1 MTAPQPQDQPEPDRT
16 SRGPDPVPGAVPGEP
31 VRPDS
36 GDGTGAAGT
45 EADTGRD
52 APAGAPVQEARSA
65 PGGGRAADDGA
76 EPGERNTATGPDG
89 RDGTAPGAGV
99 PGGTAPGTGSPDG
112 GPPAEDVPA
121 EAAPAGAPGSR
132 TGSGS
137 GAPRG
142 GEPLDAATRATR
154 SLQGLSTELTARV
167 PQLLEAMRSIGT
179 GLELHTT
186 LDRICETAAE
196 LAQARYA
203 AIGVVDE
210 EGRGL
215 SDFVTHGV
223 SDETARLIG
232 HRPDGHRGL
241 LGALIHDPAPVVLA
255 DLTTD
260 PRSAGFPPN
269 HPPMRTFLGVPIRV
283 QGQIFGNLYL
293 AEKAGGAAFNDYDL
307 HMVRVLATEAGI
319 AIGNARLYDAA
330 RQRERWI
337 DGSVAVTTA
346 LLSGGDAEDA
356 LAVVAEQARRLADAA
371 AGVVLLPAEEGG
383 LEIVAV
389 ASDEPTTTLGR
400 VIPADSPLTD
410 GLMAGE
416 PVFVTDPATDPRVR
430 DGAMARYG
438 PSMVLPLQSG
448 GRVLGAL
455 ATPRARGARQFTE
468 TERTLA
474 TQFASQAALALIMAE
489 AQRDRERLAVFED
502 RDRIARD
509 LHDLVI
515 QRLFATG
522 MMLESAQRRSR
533 VPAVQEGVGK
543 AVDELD
549 VTIQEIRT
557 AIFALQQGP
566 AEAPSGLRTRVLR
579 EINMAAVPLGFKP
592 GHRFLGPVD
601 SLVGELTGKNLIAA
615 LREAL
620 SNAFRH
626 ADASRIEV
634 VVDATVKLPDGADG
648 VRLTV
653 ADDGVGIPEGGRRSG
668 LRNLARRAESLG
680 GSSTCGPGLG
690 ENGRGTT
697 VRWEAPL

>member
-1 MTAPQPQDQPEPDRT
+1 MTAAASDD
-16 SRGPDPVPGAVPGEP
+16 SDPL
-31 VRPDS
+31 
-36 GDGTGAAGT
+36 
-45 EADTGRD
+45 
-52 APAGAPVQEARSA
+52 
-65 PGGGRAADDGA
+65 
-76 EPGERNTATGPDG
+76 
-89 RDGTAPGAGV
+89 
-99 PGGTAPGTGSPDG
+99 
-112 GPPAEDVPA
+112 
-121 EAAPAGAPGSR
+121 EAA
-132 TGSGS
+132 TQ
-137 GAPRG
+137 
-142 GEPLDAATRATR
+142 ATR

-167 PQLLEAMRSIGT
+167 PQLLEAMRSVGT
-179 GLELHTT
+179 GLELHST

-196 LAQARYA
+196 LADARYA

-210 EGRGL
+210 EGKGL
-215 SDFVTHGV
+215 SDFVTFGV
-223 SDETARLIG
+223 DEEVARRIG
-232 HRPDGHRGL
+232 HRPDGHAGL
-241 LGALIHDPAPVVLA
+241 LGALIRDPRTIRLA
-255 DLTTD
+255 DLSAD
-260 PRSAGFPPN
+260 PRSAGFPPG

-283 QGQIFGNLYL
+283 QGEIFGNLYL
-293 AEKAGGAAFNDYDL
+293 AEKNGGGEFNDYDV

-319 AIGNARLYDAA
+319 AIGNARLYEAA

-346 LLSGGDAEDA
+346 LLSGGDADDA
-356 LAVVAEQARRLADAA
+356 LTVVAEQARRLADAD
-371 AGVVLLPAEEGG
+371 AGIVMLPSDDGG

-389 ASDEPTTTLGR
+389 SSPRPTKSLGV
-400 VIPADSPLTD
+400 VIPPESAVVRRLLD
-410 GLMAGE
+410 GEA
-416 PVFVTDPATDPRVR
+416 VFVSDASTDPRMISR
-430 DGAMARYG
+430 LTSAYG
-438 PSMVLPLQSG
+438 PSMMLPLQSG

-455 ATPRARGARQFTE
+455 ATPRVRGGRQFTE

-474 TQFASQAALALIMAE
+474 TQFASQAALALMMAD
-489 AQRDRERLAVFED
+489 AQRDRERLAVYED

-522 MMLESAQRRSR
+522 MMLESAQRRSV

-592 GHRFLGPVD
+592 AHRFLGAID
-601 SLVGELTGKNLIAA
+601 ATVGELTGKNLIAA

-626 ADASRIEV
+626 AEASRIEV
-634 VVDATVKLPDGADG
+634 VVDAGVTLPDGSAG
-648 VRLTV
+648 VRLEV
-653 ADDGVGIPEGGRRSG
+653 ADDGIGIPPGGRRSG

-680 GSSTCGPGLG
+680 GASWCGPGLG
-690 ENGRGTT
+690 EDGGGTT
-697 VRWEAPL
+697 VVWEAPL

>member
-1 MTAPQPQDQPEPDRT
+1 MTAAATPD
-16 SRGPDPVPGAVPGEP
+16 SPDPLV
-31 VRPDS
+31 
-36 GDGTGAAGT
+36 
-45 EADTGRD
+45 
-52 APAGAPVQEARSA
+52 
-65 PGGGRAADDGA
+65 
-76 EPGERNTATGPDG
+76 
-89 RDGTAPGAGV
+89 
-99 PGGTAPGTGSPDG
+99 
-112 GPPAEDVPA
+112 
-121 EAAPAGAPGSR
+121 
-132 TGSGS
+132 
-137 GAPRG
+137 
-142 GEPLDAATRATR
+142 AATEATR

-167 PQLLEAMRSIGT
+167 PQLLEAMRSVGT

-196 LAQARYA
+196 LAGARYA

-210 EGRGL
+210 EGKGL

-223 SDETARLIG
+223 GDDVARRIG
-232 HRPDGHRGL
+232 RRPDGHAGL
-241 LGALIHDPAPVVLA
+241 LGALIRDPRTIRLA
-255 DLTTD
+255 DLSAD
-260 PRSAGFPPN
+260 PRSAGFPAG
-269 HPPMRTFLGVPIRV
+269 HPVMKTFLGVPIRV
-283 QGQIFGNLYL
+283 QGEIFGNLYL
-293 AEKAGGAAFNDYDL
+293 AEKRDGEEFNDYDE

-319 AIGNARLYDAA
+319 AIGNARLYEAA

-346 LLSGGDAEDA
+346 LLSGGDADDA
-356 LAVVAEQARRLADAA
+356 LAVVAEQARRLADAD
-371 AGVVLLPAEEGG
+371 AGIVLLPAEEGG

-389 ASDEPTTTLGR
+389 SSPRPHKSLGV
-400 VIPADSPLTD
+400 VIPPESRVVELLLD
-410 GLMAGE
+410 GEA
-416 PVFVTDPATDPRVR
+416 VFVQDASTDPRMISR
-430 DGAMARYG
+430 LTSAYG
-438 PSMVLPLQSG
+438 PSMLLPLQSG

-455 ATPRARGARQFTE
+455 AMPRTRGARPFSE
-468 TERTLA
+468 AERTLA
-474 TQFASQAALALIMAE
+474 TQFASQAALALMMAE

-522 MMLESAQRRSR
+522 MMLESAQRKAI

-592 GHRFLGPVD
+592 AHRFLGAID
-601 SLVGELTGKNLIAA
+601 ATVGELTGKNLIAA

-626 ADASRIEV
+626 AGASRIEV
-634 VVDATVKLPDGADG
+634 VVDATVTLPDGSPG

-653 ADDGVGIPEGGRRSG
+653 ADDGVGMPEGGRRSG

-680 GSSTCGPGLG
+680 GASWCGPGLAEDG
-690 ENGRGTT
+690 GGTS
-697 VRWEAPL
+697 VVWEAPL

>member
-1 MTAPQPQDQPEPDRT
+1 MTAAASDA
-16 SRGPDPVPGAVPGEP
+16 SDPL
-31 VRPDS
+31 
-36 GDGTGAAGT
+36 
-45 EADTGRD
+45 
-52 APAGAPVQEARSA
+52 
-65 PGGGRAADDGA
+65 
-76 EPGERNTATGPDG
+76 
-89 RDGTAPGAGV
+89 
-99 PGGTAPGTGSPDG
+99 
-112 GPPAEDVPA
+112 
-121 EAAPAGAPGSR
+121 EAA
-132 TGSGS
+132 TQ
-137 GAPRG
+137 
-142 GEPLDAATRATR
+142 ATR

-167 PQLLEAMRSIGT
+167 PQLLEAMRSVGT
-179 GLELHTT
+179 GLELHST

-196 LAQARYA
+196 LAGARYA

-210 EGRGL
+210 EGKGL
-215 SDFVTHGV
+215 SDFVTFGV
-223 SDETARLIG
+223 DEEVARRIG
-232 HRPDGHRGL
+232 HRPDGHAGL
-241 LGALIHDPAPVVLA
+241 LGALIRDPRTIRLA
-255 DLTTD
+255 DLSAD
-260 PRSAGFPPN
+260 PRSTGFPPG

-283 QGQIFGNLYL
+283 QGEIFGNLYL
-293 AEKAGGAAFNDYDL
+293 AEKNGGGEFNDDDV

-319 AIGNARLYDAA
+319 AIGNARLYEAA

-346 LLSGGDAEDA
+346 LLSGGDADDA
-356 LAVVAEQARRLADAA
+356 LTVVAEQARRLADAD
-371 AGVVLLPAEEGG
+371 AGIVMLPSEDGG

-389 ASDEPTTTLGR
+389 SSPRPTKSLGV
-400 VIPADSPLTD
+400 VIPPESAVVRRLLD
-410 GLMAGE
+410 GEA
-416 PVFVTDPATDPRVR
+416 VFVSDASTDPRMISR
-430 DGAMARYG
+430 LTSPYG
-438 PSMVLPLQSG
+438 PSMMLPLQSG

-455 ATPRARGARQFTE
+455 ATPRVRGGRQFTE

-474 TQFASQAALALIMAE
+474 TQFASQAALALMMAD
-489 AQRDRERLAVFED
+489 AQRDRERLAVYED

-522 MMLESAQRRSR
+522 MMLESAQRRSV

-592 GHRFLGPVD
+592 AHRFLGAID
-601 SLVGELTGKNLIAA
+601 ATVGELTGKNLIAA

-626 ADASRIEV
+626 AEASRIEV
-634 VVDATVKLPDGADG
+634 VVDAGVTLPDGSAG
-648 VRLTV
+648 VRLEV
-653 ADDGVGIPEGGRRSG
+653 ADDGIGIPPGGRRSG

-680 GSSTCGPGLG
+680 GASWCGPGIG
-690 ENGRGTT
+690 EDGGGTT
-697 VRWEAPL
+697 VVWEAPL